1 MKRTLL
7 SLLFFVTTSL
17 VTFASAVLAQ
27 DAAQLPRLQGYYT
40 YGILHGVSHETVMR
54 GVAAATTIPMF
65 DYTVTASRDGNQYS
79 GVMVGR
85 SPFFHGARTTKIPVV
100 IIPVKFTM
108 TDGGFVFDPTAL
120 DPTCS
125 PNGSAVTVFQKSPIL
140 NAVNFTMPFSGGINV
155 GSGQYIDEF
164 QRANFW
170 QNVSVTG
177 DRFHNMLGPITT
189 LPVQSVTVPTGD
201 GKGYLASSFGPG
213 FCGSLGAINGQWWDS
228 SVFGGTGNE
237 AQTLIASLTTAGQIG
252 PTTLPIFLFYNVIM
266 DPSGELACPT
276 GCALGY
282 HNSQG
287 FPVQTY
293 SISDWDTTKLFGSTT
308 GNSSVMAHE
317 IGEWM
322 DDPLGT
328 NPVPLWG
335 HIGQVS
341 GCQNNLEVGDPLSGI
356 LVPLVP
362 LNAMNYDLQELA
374 FFSWFYGTPSIA
386 VDAVFSDNGTFTA
399 DAGPICM

>member
-1 MKRTLL
+1 
-7 SLLFFVTTSL
+7 
-17 VTFASAVLAQ
+17 
-27 DAAQLPRLQGYYT
+27 
-40 YGILHGVSHETVMR
+40 
-54 GVAAATTIPMF
+54 
-65 DYTVTASRDGNQYS
+65 
-79 GVMVGR
+79 
-85 SPFFHGARTTKIPVV
+85 
-100 IIPVKFTM
+100 
-108 TDGGFVFDPTAL
+108 
-120 DPTCS
+120 
-125 PNGSAVTVFQKSPIL
+125 
-140 NAVNFTMPFSGGINV
+140 
-155 GSGQYIDEF
+155 
-164 QRANFW
+164 
-170 QNVSVTG
+170 
-177 DRFHNMLGPITT
+177 
-189 LPVQSVTVPTGD
+189 
-201 GKGYLASSFGPG
+201 
-213 FCGSLGAINGQWWDS
+213 LGAINGQWWDS

-237 AQTLIASLTTAGQIG
+237 AETLIASLTTAGQIG

-335 HIGQVS
+335 NIGQVS

-362 LNAMNYDLQELA
+362 LNGMNYDLQELA

>member
-40 YGILHGVSHETVMR
+40 YGKLHGVSHETVMR

-189 LPVQSVTVPTGD
+189 LPVQSVTVPTGE

-228 SVFGGTGNE
+228 SVFGGTDNE

-335 HIGQVS
+335 NIGQVS

-362 LNAMNYDLQELA
+362 LNGMNYDLQELA